1 MGFTVIHAPQ
11 RSPEWYQ
18 ARAGLLTGSRAADAF
33 ATIKSGESAAKRDYR
48 LQLAIERLTG
58 TAADDGFTTREMQ
71 RGIDLEP
78 VARAAYEAR
87 TGRLVRTTGFL
98 KHDLFP
104 AGVSLDGDVNNYEG
118 LIEIKCPKSATHV
131 SYIRGGVLPR
141 EYEYQCR
148 HALWITGAKWLD
160 FVSYDDRL
168 PRELQLFIVR
178 LNATKA
184 ALGEYQQM
192 ALMFLASV
200 HVELEGIKSLIN
212 GEKQKPSE
220 QLAMTGEQ
228 AA

>member
-1 MGFTVIHAPQ
+1 MSFTIVNAAQ
-11 RSPEWYQ
+11 RSPEWFQ

-33 ATIKSGESAAKRDYR
+33 GTIKTGEAAAKRDYR

-58 TAADDGFTTREMQ
+58 MAIEDGYTTRDMQ

-78 VARAAYEAR
+78 AARAAYEAR
-87 TGRLVRTTGFL
+87 TGRIVRCTGFL
-98 KHDLFP
+98 KHSDWP
-104 AGVSLDGDVNNYEG
+104 AGCSLDGDVGEFQG

-131 SYIRGGVLPR
+131 GYLRQGVLPK

-178 LNATKA
+178 MTASEAKLA
-184 ALGEYQQM
+184 EYQQL
-192 ALMFLASV
+192 ALAFLGSV
-200 HVELEGIKSLIN
+200 HIELEGLKRLAA
-212 GEKQKPSE
+212 GERPQPSE
-220 QLAMTGEQ
+220 LLAAG
-228 AA
+228 AAA